1 MTTPL
6 TPTDVG
12 GMLQKA
18 YAADPQVTALFDD
31 FPLWKLLD
39 RVGKTGGSDY
49 NIAVIYQ
56 AATRV
61 GSQPASV
68 YGQTQLAPAAQ
79 FSFTPKRQYGFSSID
94 GLGWEQSGQGMEKK
108 AIASFVN
115 AVHEE
120 NVAVVKTMA
129 KNHALYLAR
138 GGTGTLGIID
148 TTTAVGTT
156 ILVLSKASDQ
166 YNFEEGQV
174 LQVSATDGGAARAGT
189 LTISAVPGNGTL
201 VMTGNLNAG
210 VAAIAVGDVVFLNG
224 DGQTQTFPGLK
235 SWCPFNAATKGTFG
249 GVNRDLSPRRLA
261 GFYLDA
267 TVEGLTIDAAISALL
282 SRFKANKG
290 KGTHGFLNP
299 MDWEALAQTG
309 STAVTVEQGGDRVF
323 GFKTLSFTY
332 DGSKIRFVEDCTIPQ
347 GEAWVL
353 DASKWEIRFVG
364 ADDIKIDDR
373 DGLTIRK
380 AGTSG
385 ADTWEMTFYSYPY
398 GLMLKKG
405 GVPGQCLAGCKL
417 Y

>member
-1 MTTPL
+1 MATPL
-6 TPTDVG
+6 TPTDIG

-18 YAADPQVTALFDD
+18 YAADPQVNALFDD

-39 RVGKTGGSDY
+39 HVGKTGGSDY
-49 NIAVIYQ
+49 NISVIYQ

-94 GLGWEQSGQGMEKK
+94 GLAWEQSGTGMEKK

-148 TTTAVGTT
+148 TTTVIGTP
-156 ILVLSKASDQ
+156 ILVLTKASDQ

-174 LQVSATDGGAARAGT
+174 LQASATDGGAAKGGS

-201 VMTGNLNAG
+201 VMTGNLTAG
-210 VAAIAVGDVVFLNG
+210 IATIATGDVIFLNG

-235 SWCPFNAATKGTFG
+235 SWCPFATTKGTFG
-249 GVNRDLSPRRLA
+249 TVNRDLSPRRLA
-261 GFYLDA
+261 GFFLDA
-267 TVEGLTIDAAISALL
+267 TLESLTIDAAISALL

-299 MDWEALAQTG
+299 MDWEALSQTG
-309 STAVTVEQGGDRVF
+309 STAVVVEQGGERVF
-323 GFKTLSFTY
+323 GFKTLTFTF
-332 DGSKIRFVEDCTIPQ
+332 DGSKIRFVEDSTIPQ

-353 DASKWEIRFVG
+353 DASKWEVRFVG

-380 AGTSG
+380 AGSNG